1 MGKRSKRRDCRPA
14 KRDPPTSTRPCAPA
28 TLPATTHPFYESE
41 LVPLRSIPEHV
52 QRSDHGRVF
61 AMLLAKGLLIG
72 WSLGRKG
79 THISSKFETDSGT
92 TDYLTSPD
100 PHDDDYLSLAQAHVG
115 RALEVVREEAR
126 ECCSSE
132 PPLA

>member
-1 MGKRSKRRDCRPA
+1 
-14 KRDPPTSTRPCAPA
+14 
-28 TLPATTHPFYESE
+28 
-41 LVPLRSIPEHV
+41 
-52 QRSDHGRVF
+52 
-61 AMLLAKGLLIG
+61 MLLAKGLLIG

-92 TDYLTSPD
+92 TDYLTNPD